1 MRISRPILI
10 ATVVSMLVNAVAF
23 GQTVQKKKPR
33 SRSTASA
40 ATDKTRARRIVNTTD
55 TAPASQTSE
64 VQPKTAAETAPQSS
78 TPASPNGSV
87 SNSDAKPAE
96 KPAEKTSE
104 TPSQTTSAETAPA
117 TVSDPMMALR
127 DEIDAAATP
136 QERIRLQLKL
146 ADMLLA
152 NGKRT
157 EAVAELRSITTV
169 EVFDP
174 QGFYNTGNA
183 LARLGD
189 TDEAVNAYKKA
200 IEQRKGRYSRALN
213 NLGVVLMRVG
223 RWDESQDAFLDALK
237 VEGFRYAEASYN
249 LGRLYASRGQTDLA
263 VREWR
268 RALAVD
274 PEHKAAAQFLA
285 NAGTHDRIT
294 VETPTPP
301 KTVAR
306 NSNNRTVTS
315 PVTPPAAPEK
325 PAKTKAAPSTIS
337 TKPLALDPVSFGF
350 LQKARSASERGNPLE
365 AIANYQRVISRQSGY
380 FAPANLEM
388 SYLLI
393 GLRRN
398 DEALANLLQVANRD
412 GSRYPISHFHL
423 ARLYEIKGEL
433 KLAETSYA
441 HTVAA
446 YSQNSQFLL
455 DLSRVREKL
464 GDLKGAL
471 EAMEQFLVLIKSDG
485 QDLVWPEERVAALR
499 QKIATSPK

>member
-23 GQTVQKKKPR
+23 GQTAKKKKPQR
-33 SRSTASA
+33 RPTASA
-40 ATDKTRARRIVNTTD
+40 GTDNTRARRIVTAPD
-55 TAPASQTSE
+55 AAPASQTSE
-64 VQPKTAAETAPQSS
+64 VQPKTETETTSQSA
-78 TPASPNGSV
+78 TPASTNIAVPV
-87 SNSDAKPAE
+87 PNSDAKPAE

-104 TPSQTTSAETAPA
+104 ATAQTTPAETATT
-117 TVSDPMMALR
+117 TVSDPMITLR
-127 DEIDAAATP
+127 DEIDAASTP

-189 TDEAVNAYKKA
+189 TNEAVNAYKKA

-263 VREWR
+263 IREWR

-285 NAGTHDRIT
+285 NAGTDDRIT
-294 VETPTPP
+294 VETPPP
-301 KTVAR
+301 ARTVAR
-306 NSNNRTVTS
+306 NSNRTS
-315 PVTPPAAPEK
+315 PIAPPPAPEK
-325 PAKTKAAPSTIS
+325 PAKTKAAPSAIP

-350 LQKARSASERGNPLE
+350 LQKARSASERGNQLE

-393 GLRRN
+393 GLKRN

-423 ARLYEIKGEL
+423 GRLYEIKGEL

-464 GDLKGAL
+464 GNLEGAL
-471 EAMEQFLVLIKSDG
+471 EAMEQFVVLVKNDG
-485 QDLVWPEERVAALR
+485 RDLVWPEERVTALR
-499 QKIATSPK
+499 QKIAASPK

>member
-1 MRISRPILI
+1 MRTSRLILI
-10 ATVVSMLVNAVAF
+10 ATVVSLLLNAVAF
-23 GQTVQKKKPR
+23 GQTAKKKKPQP
-33 SRSTASA
+33 RSTASA
-40 ATDKTRARRIVNTTD
+40 ATDKTRARRIVNATD
-55 TAPASQTSE
+55 AAPTSQTSE
-64 VQPKTAAETAPQSS
+64 VQPKTATETTSQSA
-78 TPASPNGSV
+78 TPASTSVAGPV
-87 SNSDAKPAE
+87 SNDSKPAE
-96 KPAEKTSE
+96 KPAEKTTE
-104 TPSQTTSAETAPA
+104 VPSQTTPAETTTA
-117 TVSDPMMALR
+117 TATASDPMTTLR
-127 DEIDAAATP
+127 DEIDAASTP

-157 EAVAELRSITTV
+157 EAVAELRSITAV

-189 TDEAVNAYKKA
+189 TNEAVNAYKKA

-263 VREWR
+263 IREWR
-268 RALAVD
+268 RALAID

-285 NAGTHDRIT
+285 HAGTDDKIT
-294 VETPTPP
+294 VETPLPAR
-301 KTVAR
+301 TVAR
-306 NSNNRTVTS
+306 NSNNRTAIS
-315 PVTPPAAPEK
+315 PATPLPAPEK
-325 PAKTKAAPSTIS
+325 PAKTKGAPSAIS
-337 TKPLALDPVSFGF
+337 TKPFALDPISFGF
-350 LQKARSASERGNPLE
+350 LQKARSASERGNALE

-393 GLRRN
+393 GLKRN

-423 ARLYEIKGEL
+423 GRLYEIKGEL
-433 KLAETSYA
+433 KLAEASYA

-455 DLSRVREKL
+455 D
-464 GDLKGAL
+464 
-471 EAMEQFLVLIKSDG
+471 
-485 QDLVWPEERVAALR
+485 
-499 QKIATSPK
+499 

>member
-10 ATVVSMLVNAVAF
+10 ASVVSVLVNAVAF
-23 GQTVQKKKPR
+23 GQTTQKKKPQ
-33 SRSTASA
+33 SRSKTSAS
-40 ATDKTRARRIVNTTD
+40 TDKTRAPRIVHATD
-55 TAPASQTSE
+55 AAPASQTSE
-64 VQPKTAAETAPQSS
+64 APRTATETASQSS
-78 TPASPNGSV
+78 TPASVNVSTPV
-87 SNSDAKPAE
+87 SNSTAKPAE
-96 KPAEKTSE
+96 KAAEQTSE
-104 TPSQTTSAETAPA
+104 TPSQITPAETPTA
-117 TVSDPMMALR
+117 TVSDPMMTLR
-127 DEIDAAATP
+127 DEINAASTP
-136 QERIRLQLKL
+136 QDRIRLQLEL

-189 TDEAVNAYKKA
+189 TNEAVNAYKKA

-223 RWDESQDAFLDALK
+223 RWDESQDAFLEALK

-249 LGRLYASRGQTDLA
+249 LGRLYASRGQKDLA
-263 VREWR
+263 IREWR

-274 PEHKAAAQFLA
+274 PEHKAAARFLA
-285 NAGTHDRIT
+285 NAGTDDMVT
-294 VETPTPP
+294 VETPVPVR
-301 KTVAR
+301 TVAR
-306 NSNNRTVTS
+306 NSNNRTATS
-315 PVTPPAAPEK
+315 PVTPPAAPER
-325 PAKTKAAPSTIS
+325 PAHTNPGIS

-350 LQKARSASERGNPLE
+350 LQKARSASERGKPLE

-398 DEALANLLQVANRD
+398 DEALANLVQVANRD
-412 GSRYPISHFHL
+412 GSRYPISYFHL
-423 ARLYEIKGEL
+423 GRLYEIKGEL
-433 KLAETSYA
+433 KLAETSYT

-446 YSQNSQFLL
+446 YSHNSQFLL

-471 EAMEQFLVLIKSDG
+471 EAMEQFVVLVKNDG
-485 QDLVWPEERVAALR
+485 RDLVWPEERVTALR
-499 QKIATSPK
+499 QKIAASPK